1 MAVKET
7 SAHILP
13 PRSAYTDPI
22 RPDVDWVD
30 IMDTN
35 RYDRNTWFYPWQGFG
50 LYRVAT
56 FNNGPGYDLRRINT
70 RRTLQG
76 VPKVVVCP
84 RRRGMTFTDLLYGK
98 LQLNPSL
105 LNMGNVLN
113 SQTRQVELWNSSFTA
128 VTVQQITRAND
139 DGVDL
144 NVPSTPFVLQPLQA
158 LTIDVSVATTGPTNI
173 DARFLF
179 DAVGVKDVSLQV
191 TGIRSVVFSLM
202 PDTSKSYIEKLSWV
216 SDIITSK
223 DGTEQRMALNEWPDT
238 TLSMTVQQHSDKLHN
253 LSSLLWGWQ
262 HRIYQLPL
270 WHRHDNLTE
279 PAYPGLNTVMCQTAY
294 AGFRVGGMAVLWA
307 GFDYF
312 ETVEVE
318 QILAD
323 RIITKRPLMQGW
335 GKGTLVA
342 ACRPAR
348 LPQETSSTWT
358 HADLAEVKLD
368 FVLTDVEV
376 ETPFEFPVT
385 YRGSPLLLIAPNWV
399 SALDERNIRNLD
411 IFETELKSR
420 FTVLNN
426 DVPNI
431 VRTHAW
437 FLNSKQRIHQFRC
450 WLYSRRGRVVPF
462 WAPSWKNDFTLA
474 TKVEVGNTSI
484 EVKNI
489 GYRNFYQTRYG
500 RQDLIMFL
508 RDGSRI
514 MRRITTAAAGPTS
527 ATEILGLDQEISRVI
542 EPRDVEMVSFLGE
555 HRLDADDIELDW
567 RSDKLVLANQN
578 MRLLTDGV

>member
-7 SAHILP
+7 SAQILP
-13 PRSAYTDPI
+13 ARSAYTDPI

-50 LYRVAT
+50 LYCVAT
-56 FNNGPGYDLRRINT
+56 INKGPGYDLRRINT

-76 VPKVVVCP
+76 VPKVIVCP

-113 SQTRQVELWNSSFTA
+113 NQTRQVELWNSSFVP
-128 VTVQQITRAND
+128 VTVAQITRSND

-144 NVPSTPFVLQPLQA
+144 DAPATPFVLQPMQA
-158 LTIDVSVATTGPTNI
+158 LTIDVGVATTGPTNI
-173 DARFLF
+173 DARFVF
-179 DAVGVKDVSLQV
+179 DAVSVKDVSLQV
-191 TGIRSVVFSLM
+191 VGTRSVVFSLM
-202 PDTSKSYIEKLSWV
+202 PDTSKNYTEKMSWV

-238 TLSMTVQQHSDKLHN
+238 QISMTVHQHSDKLHN

-270 WHRHDNLTE
+270 WHRHANLTE
-279 PAYPGLNTVMCQTAY
+279 TAYQELNTVMCETAY
-294 AGFRVGGMAVLWA
+294 AGFRVGGMAVIWG

-318 QILAD
+318 EIQAD
-323 RIITKRPLMQGW
+323 RIITKRPLIQGW
-335 GKGTLVA
+335 GRGTLVA
-342 ACRPAR
+342 ACRAAR
-348 LPQETSSTWT
+348 LPQETGSTW
-358 HADLAEVKLD
+358 ANPDLAEVQLD
-368 FVLTDVEV
+368 FVFTDVEV
-376 ETPFEFPVT
+376 ETPFEFPTT
-385 YRGSPLLLIAPNWV
+385 YRDSPVLLIPPNWV
-399 SALDERNIRNLD
+399 SPLDERNIRNME
-411 IFETELKSR
+411 IFETALKSR

-437 FLNSKQRIHQFRC
+437 FLNSKLRIHQFRR
-450 WLYSRRGRVVPF
+450 WLYARRGRVVPY
-462 WAPSWKNDFTLA
+462 WSPSWKNDFTLA
-474 TKVEVGNTSI
+474 SKVEVGAISI
-484 EVKNI
+484 EVRNV

-508 RDGSRI
+508 RDGTKL
-514 MRRITTAAAGPTS
+514 MRRITSAAQGETT
-527 ATEILGLDQEISRVI
+527 ATEILLLDQEISRVI
-542 EPRDVEMVSFLGE
+542 EPKDVEMVSFLGQ

>member
-13 PRSAYTDPI
+13 ARSTYTDPI
-22 RPDVDWVD
+22 RPDFDWVD
-30 IMDTN
+30 VMDTN
-35 RYDRNTWFYPWQGFG
+35 RYDRTAWFYPWQGFG
-50 LYRVAT
+50 LYRVAPA
-56 FNNGPGYDLRRINT
+56 NYGQGYDLRRINT

-76 VPKVVVCP
+76 VPKVIVCP
-84 RRRGMTFTDLLYGK
+84 RRRAMTFTDLLYGK

-113 SQTRQVELWNSSFTA
+113 NQTREVELWNSSFFP
-128 VTVQQITRAND
+128 VTVSQITRTDD

-144 NVPSTPFVLQPLQA
+144 DAPATPFVLQPLQA

-179 DAVGVKDVSLQV
+179 DAVGVKDVALRV
-191 TGIRSVVFSLM
+191 TGTRSVVFSLM
-202 PDTSKSYIEKLSWV
+202 PDTSKSYIEKMAWV

-223 DGTEQRMALNEWPDT
+223 DGTEQRMAINEFPDT
-238 TLSMTVQQHSDKLHN
+238 QISMTVHQHSDKLHS

-270 WHRHDNLTE
+270 WHRHANLTE
-279 PAYPGLNTVMCQTAY
+279 PAYPDLNTVMCETAY
-294 AGFRVGGMAVLWA
+294 AGFRVGGMAMIWG

-312 ETVEVE
+312 ETAEVE
-318 QILAD
+318 SILPD
-323 RIITKRPLMQGW
+323 RIITKRPLIQGW

-348 LPQETSSTWT
+348 LPQETTSSWNNP
-358 HADLAEVKLD
+358 DLAEVQLD
-368 FVLTDVEV
+368 FVFTEVEQ
-376 ETPFEFPVT
+376 ETPFEYPTT
-385 YRGSPLLLIAPNWV
+385 YRGSPVLMIAPNWV
-399 SALDERNIRNLD
+399 SPLEDRNIRNID
-411 IFETELKSR
+411 VFESALKAR

-437 FLNSKQRIHQFRC
+437 FLNSKLRIHQFRG

-462 WAPSWKNDFTLA
+462 WAPSWKNDLTLA
-474 TKVEVGNTSI
+474 TKVEVGAVSL
-484 EVKNI
+484 EVRSV
-489 GYRNFYQTRYG
+489 GYRNFYNSRSG
-500 RQDLIMFL
+500 REDLIMFL
-508 RDGSRI
+508 RDGTKL
-514 MRRITTAAAGPTS
+514 MRRITSAAVGATP
-527 ATEILGLDQEISRVI
+527 ATEILLLDQEISRVI
-542 EPRDVEMVSFLGE
+542 NPEDVEMISFLGQ
-555 HRLDADDIELDW
+555 HRLDADEIELDW

-578 MRLLTDGV
+578 MRLLTDV